1 MILLGSIVN
10 AAAIVLGATL
20 GTLLKKG
27 LPKRFGDLVIATLG
41 LFTVVLGVSFAM
53 KTEHSL
59 IVIFSL
65 LLGAAIGEWIDIEKR
80 LDSFGNMVQSKLK
93 GFKGN
98 FSQGFVTASLLFCVG
113 SLAIMGSLQSGLAN
127 NHNTLFTKSIMDGVI
142 SIVFASTLGIGVA
155 ASALPVFIYQGII
168 TLLAAFLQP
177 YLSAEVVLEMTA
189 TGGILLMGVGLNI
202 LEIKKIRVGNLIPA
216 IFIPIIIMTIMQQL
230 NILQ

>member
-10 AAAIVLGATL
+10 AAAIVFGAVL

-80 LDSFGNMVQSKLK
+80 LDSFGNMVQSRLK

-127 NHNTLFTKSIMDGVI
+127 NHTTLFTKSIMDGVI

-230 NILQ
+230 NILH